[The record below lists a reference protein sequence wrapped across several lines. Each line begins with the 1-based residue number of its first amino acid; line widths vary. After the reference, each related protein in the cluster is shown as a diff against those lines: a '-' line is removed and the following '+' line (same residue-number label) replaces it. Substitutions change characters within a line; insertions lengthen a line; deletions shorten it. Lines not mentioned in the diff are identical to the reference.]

1 MQEQD
6 SFETLYKVTKGHLAP
21 LWILY
26 QELVIKKGM
35 SYEKVANAFNI
46 ALNRLPYME
55 FLYEQVSRAVRSK
68 EERSDYLDLRIST
81 LEAEER

>member
-6 SFETLYKVTKGHLAP
+6 SFETLYKVTKGHLDP

-35 SYEKVANAFNI
+35 SYEKVANTFNI

-55 FLYEQVSRAVRSK
+55 ILYEQVSRAVGSK
-68 EERSDYLDLRIST
+68 KEVIIWIFG
-81 LEAEER
+81 